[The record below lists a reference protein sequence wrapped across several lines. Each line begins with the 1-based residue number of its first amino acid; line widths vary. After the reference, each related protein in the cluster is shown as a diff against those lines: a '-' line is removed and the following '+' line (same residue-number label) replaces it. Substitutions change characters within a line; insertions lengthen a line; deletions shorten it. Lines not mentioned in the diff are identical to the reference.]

1 MCTPWRPALTPPPP
15 AARRLWREYFP
26 TVDGVV
32 YIVDANDRAR
42 FPEAKRELDSL
53 LTGEELQRVP
63 FVVLGNKIDIPGAAS
78 EHELRSTLG
87 LMETTGKEE
96 KVSPESGVRP
106 LELFMCSVVRKM
118 GYADGAPRLPHTRPS
133 PPPRAA
139 DTVRPPRPPPPRLPL
154 ALPVPLSGES
164 GA

>member
-1 MCTPWRPALTPPPP
+1 M
-15 AARRLWREYFP
+15 
-26 TVDGVV
+26 DGVV

-78 EHELRSTLG
+78 EHELRTTLG

-96 KVSPESGVRP
+96 KVSQDSGVRP

-118 GYADGAPRLPHTRPS
+118 GYADGAWPHAMGPSRRATPLTRA
-133 PPPRAA
+133 RAR
-139 DTVRPPRPPPPRLPL
+139 RPGFRW
-154 ALPVPLSGES
+154 LSQYL
-164 GA
+164 